1 MTNAVPAMTIARSII
16 CAAARSPGKLAI
28 CSSSRDLTY
37 GELASRIAQVAA
49 LAAEEAML
57 IGGDRVLLI
66 APNCPEYIEVVA
78 GLSASGAA
86 VVTANPILSLPEIMR
101 ILEDCQPKA
110 IWIDPGL
117 AETMEALAD
126 LGLPVFTTRG
136 LDYEV
141 RIARYHGAAL
151 AELAQGEDCFCICY
165 TSGTTGKPKGVMISH
180 RSRVLTI
187 HSMAAEY
194 GCFGPDDHF
203 LALTPLCHGAGFAF
217 AVAPLLFGGTTSLA
231 HDLRAPAILARLAGG
246 DITGMFIVPTHAKRF
261 LELGQSAPTMVAGHR
276 LKALISNAAA
286 MPQANKRHLVDL
298 FGEGLYHETYGST
311 EGGIV
316 TNIRP
321 YDQLRKNS
329 SVGTPFPNMEIQL
342 RDDGGNL
349 VVGAGIGELFC
360 RSPYV
365 FSGYLGKSA
374 ETEAALN
381 DGWLTVGDIAC
392 RDEEGFY
399 YIVDRKS
406 DLIISGGLNVYPKEI
421 EQAAE
426 AVPGLVEGAAVGLSD
441 PEWGEA
447 IHYFYVA
454 SGPGDIV
461 PLLNDAFA
469 ANLARYKR
477 PKVLVCVDELPRS
490 PAGKLMRNQLSRKV
504 T

>member
-1 MTNAVPAMTIARSII
+1 MTDAVPALTIARSIV
-16 CAAARSPGKLAI
+16 CAAARAPRKRAI
-28 CSSSRDLTY
+28 CAPSRDLTY

-57 IGGDRVLLI
+57 TRGDLALLI
-66 APNCPEYIEVVA
+66 APNCPEYIELVA
-78 GLSASGAA
+78 GLSASGTA
-86 VVTANPILSLPEIMR
+86 VVTANPMLSPPEILR
-101 ILEDCQPKA
+101 IVEDCQPRA
-110 IWIDPGL
+110 IWIDPDL
-117 AETMEALAD
+117 AETRDALAAT
-126 LGLPVFTTRG
+126 GLPVFATRG
-136 LDYEV
+136 MDYEA
-141 RIARYHGAAL
+141 RIARYDGAAL
-151 AELAQGEDCFCICY
+151 AERAQGEDCFGICY

-187 HSMAAEY
+187 HAMAAEY

-217 AVAPLLFGGTTSLA
+217 AVAPLLFGGTTTLA
-231 HDLRAPAILARLAGG
+231 HDLKAPAILARLAEG
-246 DITGMFIVPTHAKRF
+246 DVTGLFIVPTHAKWF
-261 LELGQSAPTMVAGHR
+261 LELGDTASAMVAGHR

-286 MPQANKRHLVDL
+286 MPQAHKRHLVDL

-321 YDQLRKNS
+321 QDQLRKHS
-329 SVGTPFPNMEIQL
+329 SVGTPFANMEIQL
-342 RDDGGNL
+342 RDDEGNL
-349 VVGAGIGELFC
+349 VEGAGIGELFC

-365 FSGYLGKSA
+365 FNGYLGKPE
-374 ETEAALN
+374 ETKAALS
-381 DGWLTVGDIAC
+381 DGWLTVGDVAR

-399 YIVDRKS
+399 HIVDRKS

-426 AVPGLVEGAAVGLSD
+426 AVPGLVEGAAAGVSD
-441 PEWGEA
+441 AEWGEA
-447 IHYFYVA
+447 IHYYYVA
-454 SGPGDIV
+454 SGPDDIA

-477 PKVLVCVDELPRS
+477 PKVLVRIDELPRS
-490 PAGKLMRNQLSRKV
+490 PAGKLLRNQLSPMAK
-504 T
+504 